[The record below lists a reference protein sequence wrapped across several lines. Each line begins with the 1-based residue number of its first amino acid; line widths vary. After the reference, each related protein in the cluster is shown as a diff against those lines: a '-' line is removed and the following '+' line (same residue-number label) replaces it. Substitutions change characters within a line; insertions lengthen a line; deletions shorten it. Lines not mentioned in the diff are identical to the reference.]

1 MAVKNCWVEDTV
13 LSLYRGGSVT
23 ELSVTDGCLLAGGDV
38 AILAHCQDPLLV
50 NIAHNQKVSDLR
62 APPAAESG
70 PIASIWYSAM
80 SPHYPREPT
89 SSVSPARREKRKLH
103 KRTPR
108 DAYTEGARAVV
119 FRTPLGSIELAGRSF
134 GGVLWARVECDC
146 RARCC
151 LMDGV
156 DHHLEQGQ
164 AFWRNPEASADHH
177 AVIGCAFERL
187 FLHRHHPR

>member
-50 NIAHNQKVSDLR
+50 NIAHNQKVNDLR
-62 APPAAESG
+62 ARPAAESG

-89 SSVSPARREKRKLH
+89 SSVSPA
-103 KRTPR
+103 
-108 DAYTEGARAVV
+108 TEGKTQAAQTNTARCLYRRSTRSRIPYAIRQHRVGGPQL
-119 FRTPLGSIELAGRSF
+119 RRCPLGA
-134 GGVLWARVECDC
+134 C
-146 RARCC
+146 
-151 LMDGV
+151 
-156 DHHLEQGQ
+156 
-164 AFWRNPEASADHH
+164 
-177 AVIGCAFERL
+177 
-187 FLHRHHPR
+187 